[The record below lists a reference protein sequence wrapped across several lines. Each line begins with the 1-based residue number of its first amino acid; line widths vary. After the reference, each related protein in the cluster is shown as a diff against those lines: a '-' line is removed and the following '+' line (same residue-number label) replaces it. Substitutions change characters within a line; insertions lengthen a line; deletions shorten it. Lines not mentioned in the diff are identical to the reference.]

1 MFKRQKSPTPRRGR
15 PILRRIAALLLL
27 PLLSLTVLWGYAAST
42 TLSAALRK
50 FEYTDTYEQL
60 GLPAT
65 ALVEKIGAER
75 VAAST
80 VVMTGAAGNAAYTK
94 AKQELDGALGVFVP
108 NIENEEIVGR
118 LGDDGASL
126 HLAKAKDA
134 LGGLEQLRSRT
145 ESGQADLID
154 VLQGYGGL
162 IDSMLSSVAGLV
174 SVEDVE
180 VVQDTKSM
188 LHLMW
193 SHDLLMRETSLMAA
207 LPPGKKV
214 DAARRVAF
222 AEWAGSRKR
231 FFDFGVSGMN
241 GELQKYMDRVVNS
254 PEYQKYEQME
264 QSVLDGRLQQNP
276 QEWRAVGGQLALSWG
291 VELRN
296 AGTYLRNEKVAPIG
310 QRIITEFA
318 LAGGLGLLA
327 VVASILLSLRFARSI
342 SRELKDVQLAAWD
355 LARERLPQVVARLR
369 RGEEVDSTAEAPP
382 ITPGGTKEINEV
394 AEAFDSVQH
403 TAVDVAVAESQ
414 LRQSVGQVFVNLS
427 WRSQALLQR
436 QLQLLDVMERRASS
450 PEELDGLFKLDH
462 LTTRMR
468 RHAEGLVILSGAP
481 TVRAWDHPVEME
493 DVVRAALGE
502 VEEYTRV
509 DSAVS
514 SPVSISGEVVA
525 DVIHLLAELIENATM
540 FSPPTTEVLVRAE
553 AVANGV
559 VVEIV
564 DRGIGIYPD
573 QMAMLN
579 RNLADPPEF
588 NLADSDRL
596 GLFVVARLAAHHG
609 IKVTL
614 QPSAYG
620 GTSAVVLIPEGL
632 VVRAGGAHARK
643 EQEPMRAS
651 RMSPAGQIPAA
662 SGATG
667 ALPEAP
673 PTSSSGRYT
682 APPALPS
689 SVPTDPNA
697 TLTGGFE
704 AYGSQDPYSA
714 VPESPE
720 SLFPQAPAAPVA
732 PPAPQQRSQGQQGQ
746 GQGGSGQPS
755 RLPRRNRQQ
764 HLAPQLRKSSE
775 SSYAGPGDGSSG
787 GDEEGFIEP
796 DPEFSRDLMS
806 ALQSGWLQGRGSD
819 DETTEFDTYDERE
832 RP

>member
-1 MFKRQKSPTPRRGR
+1 M
-15 PILRRIAALLLL
+15 
-27 PLLSLTVLWGYAAST
+27 LSLTVLWGYAAST

-65 ALVEKIGAER
+65 DVVTKLGAER
-75 VAAST
+75 VAASMLLGRSST
-80 VVMTGAAGNAAYTK
+80 AEAAYGQ
-94 AKQELDGALGVFVP
+94 AKKETDAILGVFLP
-108 NIENEEIVGR
+108 AIEDKDIVAR
-118 LGDDGASL
+118 LGDGAGS
-126 HLAKAKDA
+126 HLVKAKEA
-134 LGGLEQLRSRT
+134 LGGLQQLRTKVEDGRT
-145 ESGQADLID
+145 DLIG

-174 SVEDVE
+174 SVEDVQ

-193 SHDLLMRETSLMAA
+193 AHDLLMREGALMSSIR
-207 LPPGKKV
+207 PGTRV
-214 DAARRVAF
+214 DAAHRVAF

-231 FFDFGVSGMN
+231 FFAFGVSGMD
-241 GELQKYMDRVVNS
+241 GELQKYMDKVVNS

-264 QSVLDGRLQQNP
+264 QSVLAGRTQQDP
-276 QEWRAVGGQLALSWG
+276 KEWRAISGQVALLWG
-291 VELRN
+291 TELRE
-296 AGTYLRNEKVAPIG
+296 AGAYLRNEKVEPIG
-310 QRIITEFA
+310 QRIITEFI

-327 VVASILLSLRFARSI
+327 VIASVLMSLRFARSV
-342 SRELKDVQLAAWD
+342 SRELRGLQLAAWD
-355 LARERLPQVVARLR
+355 LARERLPRVVARLR
-369 RGEEVDSTAEAPP
+369 RGEEVDSAAEAPP
-382 ITPGGTKEINEV
+382 IDRGVTKEINEV
-394 AEAFDSVQH
+394 AEAFDTVQH
-403 TAVDVAVAESQ
+403 TAVDVAVAEAQ
-414 LRQSVGQVFVNLS
+414 LRKSVGQVFVNLS

-436 QLQLLDVMERRASS
+436 QLQLLDAMERRASS

-509 DSAVS
+509 DTAVS
-514 SPVSISGEVVA
+514 SSVLINGDVVA

-596 GLFVVARLAAHHG
+596 GLFVVARLAAQHG

-620 GTSAVVLIPEGL
+620 GTSAVVLLPESL
-632 VVRAGGAHARK
+632 VVRTGGAHARK
-643 EQEPMRAS
+643 EREPVRAS
-651 RMSPAGQIPAA
+651 RMSPAAPSASTTGQNP
-662 SGATG
+662 
-667 ALPEAP
+667 ALPEGPA
-673 PTSSSGRYT
+673 TSSSGRY
-682 APPALPS
+682 APPSIPP
-689 SVPTDPNA
+689 SVPSDSNS
-697 TLTGGFE
+697 TLTGGFD
-704 AYGSQDPYSA
+704 AYTGA
-714 VPESPE
+714 VPETPAG
-720 SLFPQAPAAPVA
+720 LFPQ
-732 PPAPQQRSQGQQGQ
+732 PPAPAPAPEQGRGN
-746 GQGGSGQPS
+746 GGRPGK
-755 RLPRRNRQQ
+755 LPRRNRQQ
-764 HLAPQLRKSSE
+764 HLAPQLRKTSE
-775 SSYAGPGDGSSG
+775 SSYTGAANGSSEE
-787 GDEEGFIEP
+787 DEGFVEP

-819 DETTEFDTYDERE
+819 DETTEFETYDERE